1 MRIEVETREHAK
13 AGRLMKRKAKKTV
26 RNISTPRTE
35 KKAVA
40 ESEQILRTL
49 TEKSIAGI
57 YVVQDGEFRFVNANA
72 ASYTGYKVEELI
84 GSKSDRIVYPED
96 RAVVKENARDML
108 QGRRTSPYEFR
119 IVTRKGDIRWVLETV
134 SSIMYEDKPAIL
146 GNSMDISERKLS
158 DDILRESERRL
169 SDVIDF
175 LPEATLAIDNKG
187 SVIIWNRAIEEMTGI
202 SAKNMLGKRNYE
214 YAIPFYNKRRPLLVD
229 ILLRPDGKIEKKYS
243 IIQKQKDLLI
253 AEVEIPILRGR
264 RAFLWGKASPLY
276 DGKGNIAG
284 AIETIRD
291 ITDRRLAEEALKES
305 ERRLADIID
314 FLPDAT
320 LVIDRQGK
328 VIAWNRAI
336 EEMTGVT
343 AKDMLGKGKYAYA
356 VPFYGKPRPIM
367 LDLILKPDIK
377 IEQSYYSILER
388 QKDLLIVETW
398 VPLLRGK
405 RAFLW
410 GKASPLY
417 DGKGCIVGAIE
428 SIRDITKRKQVEE
441 ALKKRESEMEA
452 KNIQLEELNAA
463 LRVLL
468 NQREGDKRE
477 LEEKV
482 LANVKRLIVPYLE
495 KLRIE
500 SKSNKS
506 LAYLGT
512 LESNI
517 QDIISP
523 FAHKLSSRY
532 VSLTN
537 REIQIANLIK
547 EGRTTKEIVEHLNI
561 SESTVNIHRYHIR
574 RRLGLTKKHNLHAY
588 LSSII

>member
-1 MRIEVETREHAK
+1 MAK
-13 AGRLMKRKAKKTV
+13 
-26 RNISTPRTE
+26 NISTLRTA
-35 KKAVA
+35 KKAAV
-40 ESEQILRTL
+40 ESDQLLRTL
-49 TEKSIAGI
+49 TEKSFAGI
-57 YVVQDGEFRFVNANA
+57 YVVQDGRFRFVNANA
-72 ASYTGYKVEELI
+72 ASYTGYKAGELI
-84 GSKSDRIVYPED
+84 GMKADRIVHPED
-96 RAVVKENARDML
+96 RSIVKRNARDML
-108 QGRRTSPYEFR
+108 KGGRTSPHEFR
-119 IVTRKGDIRWVLETV
+119 IVTKKGDIRWVLETV
-134 SSIMYEDKPAIL
+134 TSIMYEGKRAIL
-146 GNSMDISERKLS
+146 GNSMDITERKLA
-158 DDILRESERRL
+158 DDIVRESGRRL
-169 SDVIDF
+169 SDIIDF
-175 LPEATLAIDNKG
+175 LPDATLAIDNKG
-187 SVIIWNRAIEEMTGI
+187 KVVIWNRAIEEMTGI
-202 SAKNMLGKRNYE
+202 SAKDMLGKRNYE

-229 ILLRPDGKIEKKYS
+229 LLLRPDGRIEQKYS

-253 AEVEIPILRGR
+253 AEVEIPNLKGR
-264 RAFLWGKASPLY
+264 RTFLWGKASPLH
-276 DGKGNIAG
+276 DGRGNIAG

-291 ITDRRLAEEALKES
+291 ITVRRLAEEALKES

-336 EEMTGVT
+336 EEMTGVS

-367 LDLILKPDIK
+367 LDLILKPDK
-377 IEQSYYSILER
+377 RIEQSYYSILER

-417 DGKGCIVGAIE
+417 DSNGCIVGAIE

-441 ALKKRESEMEA
+441 ALKKRESEMEG

-468 NQREGDKRE
+468 KQREEDKTD

-495 KLRIE
+495 KLRLE
-500 SKSNKS
+500 SKSNKA

-547 EGRTTKEIVEHLNI
+547 EGRTTKEIVDLLSI
-561 SESTVNIHRYHIR
+561 SESTVNIHRYRIR
-574 RRLGLTKKHNLHAY
+574 CRLGLTKKHNLQAY